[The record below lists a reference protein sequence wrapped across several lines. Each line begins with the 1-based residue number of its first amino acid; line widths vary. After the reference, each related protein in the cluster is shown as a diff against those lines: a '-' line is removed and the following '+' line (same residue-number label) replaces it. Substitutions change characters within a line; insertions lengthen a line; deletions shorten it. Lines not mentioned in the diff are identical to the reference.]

1 MSFPTVNHT
10 KSSRDDLR
18 LRWRFLNASVK
29 QDPNAAPY
37 VLQVGAFA
45 ATWQAADQKAMTLDD
60 ALADA
65 EAGAVYNDRL
75 LDALADDIWTA
86 IYGTKKAPTPS
97 PVGQLFFGSA
107 KLHEFKTPVLGS
119 QLKGAAAWPG
129 HLSAATLP
137 ALLALAPKGATVVA
151 AAEAAATQLATAT
164 SNLEQFDK
172 GGELQAAFDAFNAI
186 CAVVHAG
193 LKAFALANP
202 ALKLGSTY
210 ADSFFMHLP
219 RSSQPTSIGAAA
231 DLVKQLQNKLG
242 VATKTHAD
250 LVAKAQAQTEAV
262 AVHDKAVADAAAK
275 KKQAEQLKK
284 EAAAE
289 AKAAAKLKPKKKK

>member
-1 MSFPTVNHT
+1 M
-10 KSSRDDLR
+10 
-18 LRWRFLNASVK
+18 
-29 QDPNAAPY
+29 
-37 VLQVGAFA
+37 
-45 ATWQAADQKAMTLDD
+45 
-60 ALADA
+60 
-65 EAGAVYNDRL
+65 
-75 LDALADDIWTA
+75 
-86 IYGTKKAPTPS
+86 
-97 PVGQLFFGSA
+97 
-107 KLHEFKTPVLGS
+107 LGS

-262 AVHDKAVADAAAK
+262 AAHDKAVADAAAK
-275 KKQAEQLKK
+275 KKQADSGGNVWLTGNLVGS
-284 EAAAE
+284 ADFGGGVLTSAGDAD
-289 AKAAAKLKPKKKK
+289 AFIAKLTGAGGYLGAKIFGDAQTQTGHDIVTDSAGNAIVVGHFQGSIDFGAGPLSAGPGFLDIFVAKFAP